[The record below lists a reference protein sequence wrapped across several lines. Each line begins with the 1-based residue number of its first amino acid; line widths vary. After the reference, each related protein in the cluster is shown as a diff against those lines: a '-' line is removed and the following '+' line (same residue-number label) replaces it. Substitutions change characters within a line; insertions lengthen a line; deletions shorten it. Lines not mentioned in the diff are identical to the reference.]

1 MRKETLVSQTIAEAF
16 KELGFREKCDSVCI
30 TVEYGGE
37 RRLTLQPNVDQ
48 AIDWLRRKFNVI
60 IYNAIEPFVDP
71 TVKKPRI
78 LYRYS
83 VKWCNFRDGWNGR
96 KYIGESKLIENPYV
110 AKRQAIMIAIRYI
123 KERQKCSKK
132 EKR

>member
-16 KELGFREKCDSVCI
+16 KELGFREGCYEVCV
-30 TVEYGGE
+30 TAKYGGE
-37 RRLTLQPNVDQ
+37 RRLISQPSVDQ
-48 AIDWLRRKFNVI
+48 AIDWLRRKFNII

-83 VKWCNFRDGWNGR
+83 VKWCNLRDGWNGR

-123 KERQKCSKK
+123 KKKQKCSKK
-132 EKR
+132 TK

>member
-1 MRKETLVSQTIAEAF
+1 MRKEILVSQTIAEAF
-16 KELGFREKCDSVCI
+16 KELGFREYCECVKS
-30 TVEYGGE
+30 TKTKFGGIHDFA
-37 RRLTLQPNVDQ
+37 RFPTVDQ

-83 VKWCNFRDGWNGR
+83 VKWCNLRDGWNGR

-123 KERQKCSKK
+123 KKKQKCSKK
-132 EKR
+132 TK

>member
-16 KELGFREKCDSVCI
+16 KELGFREKCDAVCI
-30 TVEYGGE
+30 TVKYGGE
-37 RRLTLQPNVDQ
+37 RILTLQPNVDQ
-48 AIDWLRRKFNVI
+48 AIDWLRRKFNII

-83 VKWCNFRDGWNGR
+83 VKWCNLRDGWNGR

-110 AKRQAIMIAIRYI
+110 AKRQAITIAIRYI
-123 KERQKCSKK
+123 KERQCSKK